1 VGLALKAVPEV
12 NAYWSNEK
20 GDAVLCDSIDISIS
34 VATEKGLMIPVLKN
48 ADQKSLSAI
57 STEEN
62 ELANKAR
69 VGKLTLSEFQHF

>member
-1 VGLALKAVPEV
+1 MGLALKAVPEA
-12 NAYWSNEK
+12 NAYWSDEK
-20 GDAVLCDSIDISIS
+20 GDAVLCDSIDISIA

-57 STEEN
+57 SIEVE

-69 VGKLTLSEFQHF
+69 VGKLTPSEFQHF